1 MAVAPRPVAPKIS
14 DVVFI
19 VVGEMNFANQSSRWG
34 THSPT
39 MAVITAFELS
49 EQPLGQCQP
58 ERVFQNSIII
68 NNECGIGAAEE
79 QTVRSCA
86 HHDRVQ
92 TNRSFL
98 PNGHCPPF
106 KIRHCRD

>member
-19 VVGEMNFANQSSRWG
+19 VVGEMNFANQSSQWE

-39 MAVITAFELS
+39 MTVVTAFELS

-86 HHDRVQ
+86 PSRPSADKSELPSEW
-92 TNRSFL
+92 TLPSFQDKAL
-98 PNGHCPPF
+98 S
-106 KIRHCRD
+106 